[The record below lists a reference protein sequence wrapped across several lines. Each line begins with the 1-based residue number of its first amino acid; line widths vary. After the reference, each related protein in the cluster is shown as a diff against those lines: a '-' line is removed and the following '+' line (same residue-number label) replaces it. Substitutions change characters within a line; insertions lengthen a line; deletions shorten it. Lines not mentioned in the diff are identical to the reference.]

1 MPATQRFVI
10 ALPLIATAIIA
21 CGPRNPDP
29 RNHNDAAPILLFTGG
44 GASPSDVDALETI
57 LDANHL
63 SYATVRSPELTTM
76 TVEDLRRYRLLI
88 VPGGDFV
95 RMGDGLT
102 PAGVARI
109 RDAVHQGMNYLGVC
123 AGAFLAGDF
132 PRPYKG
138 LNLTSGV
145 QFRFYD
151 AVRRVHKTPVAVTT
165 AEGSTLDQYWEDGP
179 QLTGWGAVVAKYP
192 DGTPAIVQGWSG
204 EGWLVLTGVHPEA
217 PENWRRGMMFNT
229 PPSTDNAFAA
239 ALIQAALHRT
249 PLKQF

>member
-1 MPATQRFVI
+1 MPAALRLVI
-10 ALPLIATAIIA
+10 ALPLIAAITT
-21 CGPRNPDP
+21 CGPRNHDP
-29 RNHNDAAPILLFTGG
+29 RNHGDAAPILLFTGS
-44 GASPSDVDALETI
+44 GASPGDVAALETI
-57 LDANHL
+57 LHDNHL
-63 SYATVRSPELTTM
+63 AYATVRSSELNAM
-76 TVEDLRRYRLLI
+76 TVDDLGRYRLLI

-102 PAGVARI
+102 SGGVARV
-109 RDAVHQGMNYLGVC
+109 RDAVHLGMNYLGVC

-132 PRPYKG
+132 PQPYKG

-151 AVRRVHKTPVAVTT
+151 AVRRVHKTSVAIAT
-165 AEGSTLDQYWEDGP
+165 ADGSTLDQYWEDGP

-192 DGTPAIVQGWSG
+192 DGTPAIVQGRSG

-217 PENWRRGMMFNT
+217 PENWRRGMLFNT
-229 PPSTDNAFAA
+229 PSSTDNAFAA

-249 PLKQF
+249 PLAQF